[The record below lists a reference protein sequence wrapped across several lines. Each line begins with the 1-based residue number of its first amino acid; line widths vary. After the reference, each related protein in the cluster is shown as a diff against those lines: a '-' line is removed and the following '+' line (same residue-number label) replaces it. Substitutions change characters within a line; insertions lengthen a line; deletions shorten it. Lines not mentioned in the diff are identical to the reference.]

1 MSLSHVGIKDIT
13 INFDEHELEDLVIVQ
28 GDTGTRGFR
37 VTLTNNMGEIIPA
50 STSYELRLIGVNSN
64 YPDKSYYTVAEIEDD
79 KYLARISSDMA
90 SAKGILSIQLAL
102 YEGSTRLIHTRIW
115 DLQVNKALS
124 QGGEV
129 GKDLVV
135 DFTLLSE
142 AIARTEML
150 EGEYN
155 ASLAQQEVIK
165 SDIDTKHGE
174 VTTMHTELQTTL
186 DKELERQS
194 AETARATAEEARDT
208 AETARKE
215 AETDRQ
221 GKEAARQS
229 TEAGRVSAENT
240 RLTNEDAR
248 IDAENARIDAEN
260 ARNTAENLRATEE
273 TKRRNNEV
281 SRQDAEVIREQNEE
295 TRVTTQSQRDSI
307 WQSWQGLIEEQT
319 LPPATDMVAGVLKID
334 KAGQDTATSTD
345 TFNALKNLVQN
356 GQIPKNAIK
365 FNLNE
370 DLNNYIE
377 VGFYY
382 TDISVV
388 ANSLANKPTDI
399 AFGMTVLKTAGIVQI
414 AYEYSQNPEKRNKM
428 FIRAYY
434 NHSNKWND
442 WWEVASLQEVQN
454 LLNNKVDKASGM
466 GLSQNSYTTVEKQ
479 KLSGIASSANNYTHP
494 ASHDASIITESTTR
508 RFVSDTEKNTW
519 NAKIGSHG
527 SIVIERIAVIQAGES
542 TAEIP
547 NNTLILELEV
557 E

>member
-1 MSLSHVGIKDIT
+1 MTIKKMGLKKIT
-13 INFDEHELEDLVIVQ
+13 LNYDQHQLTGLELMQ
-28 GDTGTRGFR
+28 GDTLTRGYSILVTDADGR
-37 VTLTNNMGEIIPA
+37 VIKA
-50 STSYELRLIGVNSN
+50 SPDYELRMYCVNMA
-64 YPDKSYYTVAEIEDD
+64 YPEQTYYRIAEINGDRYD
-79 KYLARISSDMA
+79 VIVPTSALTQKGRI
-90 SAKGILSIQLAL
+90 KVQVGL
-102 YEGSTRLIHTRIW
+102 YEGDDTAIYSHVWEGNVGESLP
-115 DLQVNKALS
+115 
-124 QGGEV
+124 QGGATE
-129 GKDLVV
+129 GSDLVV
-135 DFTLLSE
+135 DFTKLTL
-142 AIARTEML
+142 AIEKVDALQADYEQ
-150 EGEYN
+150 N
-155 ASLAQQEVIK
+155 LAEQKVIK
-165 SDIDTKHGE
+165 KDIDTKHQE
-174 VTTMHTELQTTL
+174 VTTMHAALETVFDTEN
-186 DKELERQS
+186 ERVA
-194 AETARATAEEARDT
+194 AEQARATAE
-208 AETARKE
+208 TARQTTEDDRLSSETTRK
-215 AETDRQ
+215 ANETDRQ

-248 IDAENARIDAEN
+248 VDAEN

-356 GQIPKNAIK
+356 GQIPKNAIE

-382 TDISVV
+382 TDKSVV

-414 AYEYSQNPEKRNKM
+414 AYEYLQNPEKRNKM

-434 NHSNKWND
+434 DHSNKWND

-466 GLSQNSYTTVEKQ
+466 GLSQNSYTTLEKE
-479 KLSGIASSANNYTHP
+479 KLATIDRNANNYTHP
-494 ASHDASIITESTTR
+494 TSHDASMITESETK
-508 RFVSDTEKNTW
+508 RFVTDTEKTTW
-519 NAKIGSHG
+519 NAKVGSHG
-527 SIVIERIAVIQAGES
+527 SITIEQIAVINAGGS

-547 NNTLILELEV
+547 NNTLILELE
-557 E
+557 